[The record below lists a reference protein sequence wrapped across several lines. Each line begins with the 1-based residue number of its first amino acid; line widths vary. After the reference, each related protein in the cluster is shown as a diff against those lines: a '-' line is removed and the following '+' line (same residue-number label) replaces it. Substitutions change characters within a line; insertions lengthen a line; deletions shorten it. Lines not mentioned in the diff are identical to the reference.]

1 MRASA
6 APPAAI
12 ISAAIGVIAKAMGIP
27 QEQFLK
33 FIENITLQRS
43 SPLAEVANTAI
54 FLASEASGKTGTVAN
69 LTRGMM
75 SVVGR

>member
-33 FIENITLQRS
+33 FIEKYYPPATFKPLLQKWQTLRYS
-43 SPLAEVANTAI
+43 WLPKRAERRARLQT
-54 FLASEASGKTGTVAN
+54 
-69 LTRGMM
+69 
-75 SVVGR
+75 